1 MVGQFK
7 HLYSR
12 ILLFRK
18 LLCTA
23 LLCVAFFIPSFAYIS
38 PQFDEIV
45 VPLQQTTQQGKQS
58 KINRAYQKRLIMQ
71 PTTQHSYIANGN
83 TVGKLQLNSAR
94 QIHSYQPYGAGAS
107 STYTTKFNNN
117 GNYASSAHATAYLQI
132 SQQQVTSAPQTQ
144 AVSADMLPS
153 TQTLMAVSRMNM
165 DDDDDDWNPGGT
177 GDFDNPGDVGQAPLH
192 DATLFLCLLVLLYAV
207 STYFRSQRITS
218 NLKNKAYEKNI

>member
-18 LLCTA
+18 LLCTV
-23 LLCVAFFIPSFAYIS
+23 LLCVAFFIPSFAYS
-38 PQFDEIV
+38 SLQFDEIA
-45 VPLQQTTQQGKQS
+45 VPLQQTTQQGKHS
-58 KINRAYQKRLIMQ
+58 KINRAYQKRLTIQ
-71 PTTQHSYIANGN
+71 PATQHSYIANGN

-117 GNYASSAHATAYLQI
+117 GNYASSAHVTAYPQI
-132 SQQQVTSAPQTQ
+132 FQQQVTSAPQTQ
-144 AVSADMLPS
+144 ALSVDVLPS
-153 TQTLMAVSRMNM
+153 TQTLMAVSKMNM

-177 GDFDNPGDVGQAPLH
+177 GGDNPGDIGDPVPVNNAL
-192 DATLFLCLLVLLYAV
+192 LFLCLLALLYAV
-207 STYFRSQRITS
+207 SKYFHTKQSTT
-218 NLKNKAYEKNI
+218 EK